1 MNEIIISTILSYFV
15 GIASSL
21 RTDAILTSQKEK
33 LAARLRQQE
42 QSGEALDALRPL
54 ADDVRRACLA
64 LAAKQ
69 QLLEN
74 SPAEVGLRFLLGD
87 ADFQGDFVEWLQ
99 AGGIQEGDAV
109 KARLLQKIEASMQPA
124 GVSASQLAFL
134 RDDFCKTLE
143 KAVFADPLLANWR
156 HKLSLQYLSQQV
168 SELRRL
174 NEAAA
179 GIYSVNRQAEA
190 LDLYC
195 QKALAAWDI
204 IDLNNLPEGDSQL
217 ATQTLLLRS
226 LYMPLRLAFEP
237 AQRQPS
243 EEALVSKLEELRS
256 VSRRVDAGHSTAKAT
271 GQMGALGTP
280 TAIGER
286 LASSQRL
293 VVLGDPGG
301 GKTTM
306 LRWLATVYLL
316 RHKNDPAVDQIPDA
330 PTLPARPPGC
340 IRAALAATAR
350 ADGPAVCFN
359 FF

>member
-99 AGGIQEGDAV
+99 AGGIPEGDTV

-134 RDDFCKTLE
+134 RDDFFETLE

-174 NEAAA
+174 NEKAAILA
-179 GIYSVNRQAEA
+179 G
-190 LDLYC
+190 
-195 QKALAAWDI
+195 
-204 IDLNNLPEGDSQL
+204 
-217 ATQTLLLRS
+217 
-226 LYMPLRLAFEP
+226 
-237 AQRQPS
+237 
-243 EEALVSKLEELRS
+243 
-256 VSRRVDAGHSTAKAT
+256 
-271 GQMGALGTP
+271 
-280 TAIGER
+280 
-286 LASSQRL
+286 
-293 VVLGDPGG
+293 
-301 GKTTM
+301 
-306 LRWLATVYLL
+306 
-316 RHKNDPAVDQIPDA
+316 
-330 PTLPARPPGC
+330 
-340 IRAALAATAR
+340 
-350 ADGPAVCFN
+350 
-359 FF
+359 